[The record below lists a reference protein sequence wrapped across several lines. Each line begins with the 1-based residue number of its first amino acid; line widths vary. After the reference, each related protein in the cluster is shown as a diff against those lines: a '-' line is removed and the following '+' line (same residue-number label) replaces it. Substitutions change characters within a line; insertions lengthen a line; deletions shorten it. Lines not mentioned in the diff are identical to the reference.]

1 MTPQEQ
7 ELVKKLDEEVKNL
20 SILMQGT
27 EVGDSLTLKEIR
39 HLLYELN
46 KGVKEQESKEAEIRE
61 TIEKARD
68 ILHLNGS
75 GRSESISGT
84 ATVFDL
90 QDIVKE
96 LSDRV
101 AFHQDYAEKTN
112 EALLNLPSVK
122 VINTNTTQPPY

>member
-20 SILMQGT
+20 SIIMQGT

-61 TIEKARD
+61 TIEKDRD

-75 GRSESISGT
+75 GSSETISGT

-90 QDIVKE
+90 NEYHKKLRE
-96 LSDRV
+96 LVEYMFPQPNTERQPT
-101 AFHQDYAEKTN
+101 F
-112 EALLNLPSVK
+112 
-122 VINTNTTQPPY
+122 NTNTTQPPY